1 MLQAFVEA
9 LRLSSGGGARAC
21 SSEVTQIRVKKKQ
34 LEPENLIRLVQLFGL
49 SKSRILPADRIRK
62 AIEAL

>member
-1 MLQAFVEA
+1 
-9 LRLSSGGGARAC
+9 
-21 SSEVTQIRVKKKQ
+21 
-34 LEPENLIRLVQLFGL
+34 LVQLFGL